1 MKTKQPTQGVVYFAV
16 DAWPY
21 LESAVISAFALRQV
35 SPQLPII
42 IFSNIKRTE
51 LQEQLSEFNIAL
63 KPIVIPEKERLSN
76 VMVSRVIKTSLHTF
90 TVFDETLYLDADILP
105 IKPIDEIWSFFN
117 HGNIAL
123 VPDPVPKMVDCVD
136 CSEYISSEERDY
148 TLKTCAA
155 DLIQFNSGLILW
167 KNTPDAQTL
176 FETWQKEWRKFK
188 QQDQLAL
195 SRAIQ
200 ETKNQIVHL
209 PYAYNYPVS
218 WLTKIFS
225 IEQMEQMEQIV
236 PDLTELNDIKM
247 IHCYHSFTLEEQV
260 FNKAARKLM
269 PDATEKAVR
278 CLQSSSERE
287 FDMY

>member
-1 MKTKQPTQGVVYFAV
+1 MKPKQPTQGVIYFAV

-35 SPQLPII
+35 CPQLPII
-42 IFSNIKRTE
+42 IFSNIKCTE

-63 KPIVIPEKERLSN
+63 KPIVIPEKERLNN

-105 IKPIDEIWSFFN
+105 IKPIDEIWGFFN
-117 HGNIAL
+117 HGNIAM
-123 VPDPVPKMVDCVD
+123 VPDPVPKMVDCANCDNYV
-136 CSEYISSEERDY
+136 SSEEKDY

-155 DLIQFNSGLILW
+155 DLVQFNSGLILW
-167 KNTPDAQTL
+167 KNTPDAYTL
-176 FETWQKEWRKFK
+176 FETWQKEWRRFK

-195 SRAIQ
+195 SRTIQ

-209 PYAYNYPVS
+209 PYAYNYPGS
-218 WLTKIFS
+218 WFAKIYP
-225 IEQMEQMEQIV
+225 IEQMEQRV
-236 PDLTELNDIKM
+236 PDLPELNDIKM
-247 IHCYHSFTLEEQV
+247 IHFYNSYTLEEQV
-260 FNKAARKLM
+260 FNKVARRLM

-278 CLQSSSERE
+278 CLQSSSKHE
-287 FDMY
+287 FDVY

>member
-1 MKTKQPTQGVVYFAV
+1 MKTKQPTQGVVYCAV

-63 KPIVIPEKERLSN
+63 KPIVIPEKERLN
-76 VMVSRVIKTSLHTF
+76 NAMVSRVIKTSLHTF

-117 HGNIAL
+117 HGSIAM
-123 VPDPVPKMVDCVD
+123 VPDPFPKIADCQ
-136 CSEYISSEERDY
+136 YISSEEKDY
-148 TLKTCAA
+148 TLKICAA
-155 DLIQFNSGLILW
+155 DLVQFNGGLMLW
-167 KNTPDAQTL
+167 KNTPDAHTL
-176 FETWQKEWRKFK
+176 FETWQKEWRRFK

-200 ETKNQIVHL
+200 ETKTQIVHL
-209 PYAYNYPVS
+209 QYAYNYPVS
-218 WLTKIFS
+218 WLAKIYP
-225 IEQMEQMEQIV
+225 IEQIV
-236 PDLTELNDIKM
+236 PDLPELNDIKM
-247 IHCYHSFTLEEQV
+247 IHCYNSFTLEKQV
-260 FNKAARKLM
+260 FNKVARRLM
-269 PDATEKAVR
+269 PDATEKAVS
-278 CLQSSSERE
+278 CLQFSSERD
-287 FDMY
+287 FDVY